1 MEDQVLKIHVAEEA
15 AGQSV
20 ERFLR
25 IGLGLSRKQI
35 SRLKFREEGIRLNG
49 LRQRVTQ
56 TLHTGDLLEVRLET
70 GGEKAG
76 KVEACSGIGKLK
88 ILYED
93 RDLLAVEKPAGL
105 VCHPSHGHWRDTL
118 SNLAAAYL
126 REQGTGGMIR
136 LLGRLDKDTSGILLF
151 AKNREAAGILA
162 RQRGDGN
169 LEKTYLA
176 LAEGCPE
183 PAEGTVDAP
192 IQRIPGEL
200 MKMQVSPKG
209 KAARTH
215 YRVLRVWEKNGRKK
229 ALLQLKLEQGRTHQ
243 IRVHMAY
250 LGCPL
255 EGDPL
260 YGTDPR
266 GKGALLHAWKL
277 RFAQPFTGQKIVLET
292 ELPPWCRGSQIKFQD
307 F

>member
-93 RDLLAVEKPAGL
+93 RDLLAVEKPAGM

-215 YRVLRVWEKNGRKK
+215 YRVLRVGGKKGRKK

>member
-93 RDLLAVEKPAGL
+93 RDLLAVEKPAGM

-126 REQGTGGMIR
+126 RE
-136 LLGRLDKDTSGILLF
+136 
-151 AKNREAAGILA
+151 E
-162 RQRGDGN
+162 
-169 LEKTYLA
+169 
-176 LAEGCPE
+176 
-183 PAEGTVDAP
+183 
-192 IQRIPGEL
+192 
-200 MKMQVSPKG
+200 
-209 KAARTH
+209 
-215 YRVLRVWEKNGRKK
+215 
-229 ALLQLKLEQGRTHQ
+229 
-243 IRVHMAY
+243 
-250 LGCPL
+250 
-255 EGDPL
+255 
-260 YGTDPR
+260 
-266 GKGALLHAWKL
+266 
-277 RFAQPFTGQKIVLET
+277 
-292 ELPPWCRGSQIKFQD
+292 
-307 F
+307 

>member
-93 RDLLAVEKPAGL
+93 RDLLAVEKPAGM

-200 MKMQVSPKG
+200 MKMQVSP
-209 KAARTH
+209 R
-215 YRVLRVWEKNGRKK
+215 
-229 ALLQLKLEQGRTHQ
+229 
-243 IRVHMAY
+243 
-250 LGCPL
+250 
-255 EGDPL
+255 
-260 YGTDPR
+260 
-266 GKGALLHAWKL
+266 
-277 RFAQPFTGQKIVLET
+277 
-292 ELPPWCRGSQIKFQD
+292 
-307 F
+307 